1 MDLDLLQRI
10 QVDVIETCATSG
22 IMVKKNTEKGH
33 PEYLH
38 APISLFPL
46 VYPADLLQQALEMQP
61 DMGLMIGSII

>member
-10 QVDVIETCATSG
+10 QVDAIETCATSG